1 MNINM
6 YINKSDPRKVYKHL
20 QLLRENIDLQIYEEI
35 SIEEP
40 TFIIRLDNII
50 PSCNYIYIP
59 AWGRYYYANI
69 TINKDKAIISCEV
82 DSLSTFFNSCGSS
95 RVIAR
100 RSSSRPDARIEDN
113 RVLKLKEPKI
123 NVRRVNASIPVT
135 AGYNYVLT
143 LTGR

>member
-1 MNINM
+1 MIINM
-6 YINKSDPRKVYKHL
+6 YVNKSDPRMVYKNL
-20 QLLRENIDLQIYEEI
+20 QLLRENVDLQIYEEV

-40 TFIIRLDNII
+40 IFITRLDSII

-59 AWGRYYYANI
+59 AWGRYYYARI
-69 TINKDKAIISCEV
+69 AINKDKAIISCEV

-95 RVIAR
+95 PVIAR
-100 RSSSRPDARIEDN
+100 RSSSRPDVRIEDN
-113 RVLKLKEPKI
+113 RVLKLKEPRI
-123 NVRRVNASIPVT
+123 NVRRVNASIPVA